1 MKQCWL
7 SYGTSQSNLSENYL
21 YPFCHGYLG
30 YSNVNIAGILLL
42 LDMLTF
48 LFAGSGSFINLCYHH
63 KDFGVDAEWHFSATS
78 HGKGACD
85 GVGGTV

>member
-1 MKQCWL
+1 MVIL
-7 SYGTSQSNLSENYL
+7 ATVML
-21 YPFCHGYLG
+21 
-30 YSNVNIAGILLL
+30 ILLVFFCCWIVHVV
-42 LDMLTF
+42 LTF

-63 KDFGVDAEWHFSATS
+63 KDFGVDAEWHFSTTS